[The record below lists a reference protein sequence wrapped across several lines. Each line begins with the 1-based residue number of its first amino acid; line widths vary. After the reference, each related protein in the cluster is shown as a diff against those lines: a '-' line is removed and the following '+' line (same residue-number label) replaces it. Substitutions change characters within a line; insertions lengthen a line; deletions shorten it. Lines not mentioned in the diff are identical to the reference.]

1 MLLICIFNI
10 TTLPT
15 FNITG
20 RESYG
25 DGSFWY
31 KNISRVN
38 PQHIN
43 LMIYTAFLIKSL
55 LHNNIANK

>member
-1 MLLICIFNI
+1 MLLIFIFNI

-25 DGSFWY
+25 DWSFWY
-31 KNISRVN
+31 KNKSRVN

-43 LMIYTAFLIKSL
+43 LMIYLALFNLIIFF
-55 LHNNIANK
+55 N